1 MEPTFQ
7 SLEFWLLTALFGIL
21 VTAFGVIYNSLVK
34 KIDSIK
40 SDFDDYRRCVD
51 NRLEYLTLELT
62 KVNERVVSKMELKE
76 AISEA
81 VQQEFLK
88 WENKL
93 FHDGKLQP
101 GVRRSKGE

>member
-1 MEPTFQ
+1 MVL
-7 SLEFWLLTALFGIL
+7 SDIGFWLLTAMFGVV
-21 VTAFGVIYNSLVK
+21 VTAFGIIYNSLVR
-34 KIDSIK
+34 KIDGIK
-40 SDFDDYRRCVD
+40 TDFDEYRKCVD
-51 NRLEYLTLELT
+51 NRLEFLTLELT
-62 KVNERVVSKMELKE
+62 KVNERVVSKTELKE
-76 AISEA
+76 AIVEA

>member
-1 MEPTFQ
+1 MVL
-7 SLEFWLLTALFGIL
+7 SDIGFWLLTAMFGVV
-21 VTAFGVIYNSLVK
+21 VTAFGIIYNSLVR
-34 KIDSIK
+34 KIDGIK
-40 SDFDDYRRCVD
+40 TDFDEYRKCVD
-51 NRLEYLTLELT
+51 NRLEFLTLELT
-62 KVNERVVSKMELKE
+62 KVNERVVSKTELKE

-101 GVRRSKGE
+101 GVKRQRGD

>member
-1 MEPTFQ
+1 MDATFQ
-7 SLEFWLLTALFGIL
+7 SLGFWLLTALFG
-21 VTAFGVIYNSLVK
+21 VATTAFGAIYNGLVK
-34 KIDSIK
+34 KIDNLRT
-40 SDFDDYRRCVD
+40 DFEENRRCVD
-51 NRLEYLTLELT
+51 NRLEFLTLELT
-62 KVNERVVSKMELKE
+62 KVNERVVSKTELKE

-101 GVRRSKGE
+101 GVKRQRGD